1 METDLDSLHWFTS
14 SFSASGAC
22 VEVAHLP
29 GGGVAV
35 RDSKDRG
42 GASHV
47 YTRLAWEAFLA
58 DAKSGAFDLPVAL
71 QAARLLDQPNP
82 PSLALATKAAH
93 SAAGNTRVRA
103 AGCRE
108 LLTATCPSARTAT
121 STQLPPVGPLYELF
135 THRVTSFT
143 ARALQLLD
151 EVVDDLPAPLRIVS
165 HDAQPFHREQVAVD
179 VGLLVEVER
188 AGQVFH
194 VHDVG

>member
-42 GASHV
+42 RISHV

-58 DAKSGAFDLPVAL
+58 GAKNGAFDLPPAL
-71 QAARLLDQPNP
+71 RAARLLGQPNP

-93 SAAGNTRVRA
+93 SAAGNTRARP

-108 LLTATCPSARTAT
+108 FLTPTRPPGRTAT
-121 STQLPPVGPLYELF
+121 STQLPPVGPLYVLF
-135 THRVTSFT
+135 THRAT
-143 ARALQLLD
+143 
-151 EVVDDLPAPLRIVS
+151 
-165 HDAQPFHREQVAVD
+165 
-179 VGLLVEVER
+179 
-188 AGQVFH
+188 
-194 VHDVG
+194 